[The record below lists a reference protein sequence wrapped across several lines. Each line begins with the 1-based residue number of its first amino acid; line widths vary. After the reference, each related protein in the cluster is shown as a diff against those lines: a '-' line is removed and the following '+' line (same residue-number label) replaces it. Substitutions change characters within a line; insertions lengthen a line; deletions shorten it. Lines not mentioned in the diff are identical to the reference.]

1 MWPAAVSSL
10 REVKLNKAVGSLVPS
25 FITADLAL
33 DTAALQHCSTE
44 LHLDTT
50 IECSGTNRYSLEEI
64 ASFL

>member
-10 REVKLNKAVGSLVPS
+10 REVKLNKAVRSLVPS

-33 DTAALQHCSTE
+33 DTAALQHLS

>member
-1 MWPAAVSSL
+1 M
-10 REVKLNKAVGSLVPS
+10 EIKLNKAMGSLVPS

-33 DTAALQHCSTE
+33 DTAALQHLS

-50 IECSGTNRYSLEEI
+50 IECSGTNRYCLEEI